1 MFFRIFFRCEEKMCW
16 SLWRPG
22 FRHRRRFIWWC
33 FGQWPTGTSP
43 QKNRKPRSSKK
54 AAKPKGR
61 PKAKATARVSCKAK
75 EKKDK
80 VKAERKGR
88 KISMGISQAC
98 HACIIL
104 GNLSMGVVFQWGGL
118 TQLNNAQLYGF
129 HTRRHVHDKSRR
141 REEKVAQDT
150 SQTEQLQGFAP
161 RKQTCETN

>member
-1 MFFRIFFRCEEKMCW
+1 
-16 SLWRPG
+16 
-22 FRHRRRFIWWC
+22 
-33 FGQWPTGTSP
+33 
-43 QKNRKPRSSKK
+43 
-54 AAKPKGR
+54 
-61 PKAKATARVSCKAK
+61 
-75 EKKDK
+75 
-80 VKAERKGR
+80 
-88 KISMGISQAC
+88 MGISQAC